1 MTHHCNNIDICTQ
14 FVAQMQDF
22 RQSGANPEGL
32 HRAVRAESARKDGG
46 KAGEFNSRHETG
58 NRLTGAIF

>member
-14 FVAQMQDF
+14 FVAQMLDF

-32 HRAVRAESARKDGG
+32 HRAMRAESPRKDVG
-46 KAGEFNSRHETG
+46 KAGDFNSHHEAG
-58 NRLTGAIF
+58 IR